1 MSGGITM
8 SSDGK
13 KEWQDTYYVCPV
25 CKQPLAPT
33 TNGLC
38 CQRDGVEYPVKNG
51 IPDFIAEDLTKSTSP
66 FLRSI
71 SEFNTLANI
80 YEGPSWYGTIDT
92 ILAELGLPSIEE
104 GAKAMTEIVD
114 AEGGVGLDVACGTGF
129 FTRPLA
135 QKMRLV
141 YGIDVSMGML
151 EQATEYARER
161 GIRNI
166 RFAPSRVE
174 RLPFPDSLF
183 DGVTNCGSLHLF
195 QDTVEALKEMARVMK
210 SGARLAVQ
218 TFVKGDL
225 SIFKKYYERIPRE
238 LQEAL
243 HLFDEEGL
251 GSLNAMEQMLHLFEV
266 EELRSY
272 LSQAGFRGFKYDV
285 YEGRMLFHAEK
296 E

>member
-1 MSGGITM
+1 
-8 SSDGK
+8 
-13 KEWQDTYYVCPV
+13 
-25 CKQPLAPT
+25 
-33 TNGLC
+33 
-38 CQRDGVEYPVKNG
+38 
-51 IPDFIAEDLTKSTSP
+51 
-66 FLRSI
+66 LRSVDK
-71 SEFNTLANI
+71 FDDLAKI
-80 YEGPSWYGTIDT
+80 YEGPSWYGI
-92 ILAELGLPSIEE
+92 ISEVNAELGLPTLEE
-104 GAKAMTEIVD
+104 IAKMLTEAVAAKD
-114 AEGGVGLDVACGTGF
+114 GLGLDVACGTGWY
-129 FTRPLA
+129 TRPLA

-141 YGIDVSMGML
+141 YGIDISMGML
-151 EQATEYARER
+151 KQANEYAREK
-161 GIRNI
+161 GIGNI
-166 RFAPSRVE
+166 RFAHSRVE
-174 RLPFPDSLF
+174 RLPFPDGLF

-225 SIFKKYYERIPRE
+225 SIFKKYNERIPRE

-266 EELRSY
+266 EELRGY

-285 YEGRMLFHAEK
+285 YGPAILFHAEK